1 MSDEESTSLKIG
13 GFNISGW
20 TMAVAFPV
28 LSGLSGA
35 VYFGYDALSRFEA
48 VESSVEPLLEL
59 DSRMQAV
66 EQALED
72 NDVRGLAAT
81 ISTLSTQMNTI
92 LDNQRQLLDL
102 RSVVERSDQRTAGI
116 DEAIRTLNQE
126 VNDIWEAY
134 DSLVE
139 NPIR

>member
-1 MSDEESTSLKIG
+1 
-13 GFNISGW
+13 
-20 TMAVAFPV
+20 MAVALPV

-35 VYFGYDALSRFEA
+35 VYFGYDAISRFES
-48 VESSVEPLLEL
+48 VESSVEPLLDL

-72 NDVRGLAAT
+72 NDVRGLAARL
-81 ISTLSTQMNTI
+81 STLSTQMDTI
-92 LDNQRQLLDL
+92 LENQRQLLDM

-116 DEAIRTLNQE
+116 DEVIRTLNQE
-126 VNDIWEAY
+126 VEDIWNAY

>member
-1 MSDEESTSLKIG
+1 MSDEGSTSLQIG

-20 TMAVAFPV
+20 AMAVAIPV

-48 VESSVEPLLEL
+48 VESSLEPLLDL
-59 DSRMQAV
+59 DSRMQTV

-81 ISTLSTQMNTI
+81 ISTLSTQMGTI
-92 LDNQRQLLDL
+92 LENQRQLLDL
-102 RSVVERSDQRTAGI
+102 RSIVERSDQRTANI

-126 VNDIWEAY
+126 VNDIWKAY

>member
-1 MSDEESTSLKIG
+1 
-13 GFNISGW
+13 
-20 TMAVAFPV
+20 MAVAVPV

-35 VYFGYDALSRFEA
+35 VYFGYDAISRFEA
-48 VESSVEPLLEL
+48 VESSVEPLLDL

-92 LDNQRQLLDL
+92 LENQRQLLDL
-102 RSVVERSDQRTAGI
+102 RSIVERSDQRTAGI

>member
-1 MSDEESTSLKIG
+1 MSEDEGTSLKIG

-20 TMAVAFPV
+20 TMAVALPV

-35 VYFGYDALSRFEA
+35 VYFGYDAISRFES
-48 VESSVEPLLEL
+48 VESSVEPLLDL

-72 NDVRGLAAT
+72 NDVRGLAARL
-81 ISTLSTQMNTI
+81 STLSTQMDTI
-92 LDNQRQLLDL
+92 LENQRQLLDM
-102 RSVVERSDQRTAGI
+102 RSIVERSDQRTANI
-116 DEAIRTLNQE
+116 DEVIRTLNQE
-126 VNDIWEAY
+126 VEDIWNAD

>member
-1 MSDEESTSLKIG
+1 MSEDEGTSLKIG
-13 GFNISGW
+13 GFNISGL
-20 TMAVAFPV
+20 AVGIALPV
-28 LSGLSGA
+28 LSALSGA
-35 VYFGYDALSRFEA
+35 VYFGYDAISRFEA
-48 VESSVEPLLEL
+48 VEASVEPLLDL

-72 NDVRGLAAT
+72 NDVRGLAARL
-81 ISTLSTQMNTI
+81 STLSTQMNTI

-102 RSVVERSDQRTAGI
+102 RSSVERSDQRTSGI
-116 DEAIRTLNQE
+116 DEAIQMLNQE
-126 VNDIWEAY
+126 VNDIWDAY

>member
-13 GFNISGW
+13 GFNISRW
-20 TMAVAFPV
+20 AMVVAVPV
-28 LSGLSGA
+28 LSSLSGA

-48 VESSVEPLLEL
+48 VESSVEPLLDL

-72 NDVRGLAAT
+72 NDVRGLAARL
-81 ISTLSTQMNTI
+81 STLSTQMDTI
-92 LDNQRQLLDL
+92 LENQRQLLDM

-116 DEAIRTLNQE
+116 DEIIRTLNQE
-126 VNDIWEAY
+126 VEDIWNAY

>member
-20 TMAVAFPV
+20 TLAVAVPV
-28 LSGLSGA
+28 LSSISGA
-35 VYFGYDALSRFEA
+35 IYFGYDALSRFEA
-48 VESSVEPLLEL
+48 VESSVEPLLDL

-92 LDNQRQLLDL
+92 LENQRQLLDL
-102 RSVVERSDQRTAGI
+102 RSVVERSDQRTANI

-126 VNDIWEAY
+126 VNDIWDAY